1 MKLKKTGNLKLLGKG
16 ELLIH
21 LQSSI
26 SQVTRS
32 ILIVGPWL
40 DAYFVRKVLD
50 SLPSLEIEVRFLVRI
65 EEEGEIDSK
74 TKSALNLARKNIS
87 NFKAKTLKNLH
98 SKVIIIDNNI
108 FYLGSTNWYWYS
120 LNESLEATITGKI
133 SYLPE
138 LMTEMDDYWE
148 KATPLTADDLKGFND
163 FEPIKV
169 EVHLK

>member
-1 MKLKKTGNLKLLGKG
+1 MKLEKTEYLKLLGKG
-16 ELLIH
+16 ELLTH
-21 LQSSI
+21 LQSRI
-26 SQVTRS
+26 SQAAAS
-32 ILIVGPWL
+32 ILVVGPWL
-40 DAYFVRKVLD
+40 DAYFVMKVMD
-50 SLPSLEIEVRFLVRI
+50 SLPSQEIEVRFLVRI
-65 EEEGEIDSK
+65 EEEGKIDSK
-74 TKSALNLARKNIS
+74 TKSALNLARKNIA
-87 NFKAKTLKNLH
+87 NFKAKNLKNLH
-98 SKVIIIDNNI
+98 SKVIIIDKKI

-138 LMTEMDDYWE
+138 LITAMDYYWE